1 MKVVWSRPGER
12 HAQLSSVSLGK
23 RALGTGG
30 LGRHIELSEVQT
42 GKGRAVEDELGGGR
56 AGQAVDLSV
65 VEKETGTTKD
75 HLVGSLH
82 ISRASHSHSLR
93 RRWARQRSE
102 SVVWSACFTVGS
114 TEGEEGAD
122 EGS

>member
-1 MKVVWSRPGER
+1 MKVVWSRPGASRPAVVGVVRQE
-12 HAQLSSVSLGK
+12 SVGN
-23 RALGTGG
+23 RWF
-30 LGRHIELSEVQT
+30 GRHIGLSEVQT

-75 HLVGSLH
+75 HLVSSLH

-93 RRWARQRSE
+93 RRWERRRLE
-102 SVVWSACFTVGS
+102 SVVWSACCTVGS
-114 TEGEEGAD
+114 TGGEEGAD
-122 EGS
+122 EGSY